1 MPRPKL
7 LLASGLALGLFA
19 GLAAAGAVEIRLVAP
34 SAPGTGW
41 DELAQAA
48 RLALQRENDAPTITV
63 VNVPGGS
70 GTVGLAQFAEAAPEG
85 SLLVTGLVM
94 LEASIVNRSASQ
106 LETLTPIAR
115 MSEEHFGLAVPA
127 KSPLASVADLA
138 AALKGEPGKVAW
150 AGGPARGI
158 DHLAVVL
165 FAQAAAIDPQR
176 LNYVPFLTS
185 QEAVGALAEERVGAA
200 LMPLSE
206 LDGEAKAGRV
216 RILGVTAARRL
227 PGQDAQALG
236 EAGVPLVLANWRG
249 IVAKPGLARADRD
262 RLVELA
268 GRVAASEPWQAAL
281 ARRGWQP
288 AFLAA
293 DEFQAFMSAEQA
305 RLKTGL
311 KAAGLLKPATP

>member
-127 KSPLASVADLA
+127 KSPLARS
-138 AALKGEPGKVAW
+138 
-150 AGGPARGI
+150 
-158 DHLAVVL
+158 
-165 FAQAAAIDPQR
+165 
-176 LNYVPFLTS
+176 
-185 QEAVGALAEERVGAA
+185 
-200 LMPLSE
+200 
-206 LDGEAKAGRV
+206 
-216 RILGVTAARRL
+216 
-227 PGQDAQALG
+227 
-236 EAGVPLVLANWRG
+236 
-249 IVAKPGLARADRD
+249 
-262 RLVELA
+262 
-268 GRVAASEPWQAAL
+268 
-281 ARRGWQP
+281 
-288 AFLAA
+288 
-293 DEFQAFMSAEQA
+293 
-305 RLKTGL
+305 
-311 KAAGLLKPATP
+311 